1 MRITIEAYGDTFT
14 WESKEDG
21 KSLAELVP
29 QLKGL
34 LVATGFHPRSVDEVF
49 NPDAF
54 EWFPEYDPDFLS
66 KDVEELGFPKVKISK
81 TEVEDNS

>member
-14 WESKEDG
+14 WETKEDG

-34 LVATGFHPRSVDEVF
+34 LVATGFHPKSVDECF

-54 EWFPEYDPDFLS
+54 EWFPDYTELRDPDIVS
-66 KDVEELGFPKVKISK
+66 PEELKKIK
-81 TEVEDNS
+81 IRKQELDND